1 MKEAIRSLNW
11 RKLIMVSVLLGG
23 LIGAFAPQGIF
34 TRTAFMYG
42 YPGGG
47 SCPDKKV
54 NGSTVCRW
62 TGGCLINGNKC
73 VYAKDIYYTGNC
85 PDETCQ

>member
-1 MKEAIRSLNW
+1 MREAFRSLNW

-42 YPGGG
+42 YGGGG
-47 SCPDKKV
+47 SCPNKIV
-54 NGSTVCRW
+54 NGQVVCQW
-62 TGGCLINGNKC
+62 TGGCALQGNKC
-73 VYAKDIYYTGNC
+73 IYAKVYPYNGSC